1 MSECAK
7 THLQQCRISEFSQVI
22 HRGPRFKGGKWARN
36 EMGNERKGRMDGERL
51 SNGKVNVDRLIW
63 D

>member
-1 MSECAK
+1 
-7 THLQQCRISEFSQVI
+7 
-22 HRGPRFKGGKWARN
+22 
-36 EMGNERKGRMDGERL
+36 MDGERL